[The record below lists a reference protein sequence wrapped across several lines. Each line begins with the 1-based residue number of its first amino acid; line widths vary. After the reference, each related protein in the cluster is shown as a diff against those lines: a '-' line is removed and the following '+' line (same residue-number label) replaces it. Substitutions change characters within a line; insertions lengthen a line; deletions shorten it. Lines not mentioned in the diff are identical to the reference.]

1 MKFKRQ
7 LAVTFVIADMLKLCN
22 PTVSLLADIRAE
34 FEHSIYQNM
43 YIDSVEAITRRGLF
57 MFDDRLDGNCS
68 VAVEF
73 TANIIDYLPGEIVLA
88 TVTAI
93 DDVNL
98 FARGY
103 NFIINITI
111 PTAARGDTTVPAT
124 IFTIGEKYP
133 FMVKNVRAV
142 TGRQEINISGHVV
155 THMPPIPPT
164 LVCTPP
170 TMQYETYRDTI
181 AAILANKPPAWEFFT
196 KLFREADF
204 AEFTLSVGSVVHLP
218 AGKYTRP
225 HEYTGDVSPVSDTGD
240 NILRDYMIRRM
251 IYVLNLNTLGVLS
264 PDEIRAMKGSLGFIT
279 HA

>member
-7 LAVTFVIADMLKLCN
+7 LSVTFVIADMLKLCN
-22 PTVSLLADIRAE
+22 PTGSLLADVRAE
-34 FEHSIYQNM
+34 FEKTIYQNM
-43 YIDSVEAITRRGLF
+43 YIDSVDEITRRGLF
-57 MFDDRLDGNCS
+57 MFDDRLAGNCT
-68 VAVEF
+68 VAIEF

-98 FARGY
+98 FAKGY

-111 PTAARGDTTVPAT
+111 PTVARGENIVAAAA
-124 IFTIGEKYP
+124 FVVGERYP

-155 THMPPIPPT
+155 THMAAIPPMLVATAPT
-164 LVCTPP
+164 LEF
-170 TMQYETYRDTI
+170 ETHRETI

-196 KLFREADF
+196 KLFRETDF
-204 AEFTLSVGSVVHLP
+204 ADVSLTVGSVVHMP
-218 AGKYTRP
+218 VGKYTRP
-225 HEYTGDVSPVSDTGD
+225 HEYTGEVSPVSDTGD
-240 NILRDYMIRRM
+240 NILRDIMVRRM
-251 IYVLNLNTLGVLS
+251 LYVSNLNTLGVLS
-264 PDEIRAMKGSLGFIT
+264 PDEIRAMRSGLGFIT